1 MKILSNK
8 KYNAMVKTI
17 EKQKRIIETQKAI
30 IMDTTEFK
38 TFVNIDFPNSHE
50 RSKTNTGAFN
60 GVNDVNDILFN

>member
-30 IMDTTEFK
+30 IMDTREFK
-38 TFVNIDFPNSHE
+38 AFVNIDFPNSQKGG
-50 RSKTNTGAFN
+50 STNQGSIN
-60 GVNDVNDILFN
+60 VSDILQH

>member
-30 IMDTTEFK
+30 IMDTSDFK
-38 TFVNIDFPNSHE
+38 AFVNIDFPNSHE
-50 RSKTNTGAFN
+50 GSKTNTGAI
-60 GVNDVNDILFN
+60 DVNDILFH